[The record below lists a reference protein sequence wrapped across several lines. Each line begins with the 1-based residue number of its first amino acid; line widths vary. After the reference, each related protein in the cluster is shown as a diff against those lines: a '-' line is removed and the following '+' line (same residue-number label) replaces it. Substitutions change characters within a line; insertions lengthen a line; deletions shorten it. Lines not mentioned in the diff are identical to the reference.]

1 MTALLAVRD
10 RSAAALPEKVS
21 VAVTKAA
28 ERMRAEIGRL
38 CHTSNP
44 IQAATVRSTVAKLVK
59 GGQIVLRPAPDRAG
73 LVGEFEV
80 DGSVFLAEVPAVYK
94 LAPRAGVEPTTYRL
108 GGGCSI
114 H

>member
-1 MTALLAVRD
+1 M
-10 RSAAALPEKVS
+10 RSDIEA
-21 VAVTKAA
+21 
-28 ERMRAEIGRL
+28 L
-38 CHTSNP
+38 CHTLYA
-44 IQAATVRSTVAKLVK
+44 IQAATVRSTVAQLVT
-59 GGQIVLRPAPDRAG
+59 GTQTVLRPAQDRTG

-80 DGSVFLAEVPAVYK
+80 DATAFLAEVPAVYK